1 MNFKNLIFILFTFQ
15 LGSTLAQN
23 EITQSSTIKD
33 VTVFLS
39 GAEIHRTAK
48 VNLAAGSN
56 TITFDNLS
64 NFITPSSIQ
73 VKAKNSSVT
82 IASVN
87 IQSNYLIDNSNDK
100 RLNIIN
106 DSIEELKFS
115 IAIREGHKRVY
126 TEEKSLLL
134 ANKSIRGDE
143 MGVETFELQDMADFF
158 RKRLLELE
166 TKMLDIDM
174 QIAKINK
181 VMTRLL
187 QQQKDLKKGKS
198 KYTKEIVVNASSSSK
213 TTTEFELTYV
223 ITQASWIPKYDLRS
237 DDITEPVALT
247 YKADVYNLS
256 GYDWKNVNI
265 TLSTGNP
272 SVDNTQPTLTPT
284 YISFYQNY
292 NDRYKT
298 SAYGGAPKKMKS
310 PTFASERSAV
320 ANDESE
326 NDFKVEA
333 EESMSIAD
341 FTQVVQSN
349 VNTEFKIKIPYTID
363 SDGKPYL
370 VEIQKHELPVSY
382 SYLSIPKKDGDA
394 FLLARVTGWGNYNLL
409 PGDANVYFEETFVG
423 TSFLETASTKDT
435 LDISLGRDK
444 SIVVT
449 RKKVDEFC
457 KNTSIGGNKKTTRGY
472 EIEVRNNK
480 SKPVTIDVYDQIPL
494 SNKKEIEVTIDELGT
509 ASHNESTG
517 ELKWKLTLQPGET
530 KKMVYKFQV
539 KYPKDYNL
547 TNF

>member
-1 MNFKNLIFILFTFQ
+1 MNYKKILFILLSFHF
-15 LGSTLAQN
+15 GSTLAQN
-23 EITQSSTIKD
+23 EITQSSSIKD

-64 NFITPSSIQ
+64 NYITPSSIQ
-73 VKAKNSSVT
+73 VKAKNSNVT

-100 RLNIIN
+100 RLTIIN
-106 DSIEELKFS
+106 DSIEELKFA

-143 MGVETFELQDMADFF
+143 IGVETFELQDMADFF
-158 RKRLLELE
+158 RKRLLDLE
-166 TKMLDIDM
+166 TKLLDIDM
-174 QIAKINK
+174 QISKINK

-292 NDRYKT
+292 KGNNRSY
-298 SAYGGAPKKMKS
+298 AYGGAPKKMSS
-310 PTFASERSAV
+310 PSFDMNESA
-320 ANDESE
+320 AAEDSFQEE
-326 NDFKVEA
+326 LKVVDK
-333 EESMSIAD
+333 ESMSIAD

-349 VNTEFKIKIPYTID
+349 VNTQFRINIPYTID

-370 VEIQKHELPVSY
+370 VEIQKNELPVSY

-423 TSFLETASTKDT
+423 NSFLETASTKDT

-444 SIVVT
+444 SIVIT

-457 KNTSIGGNKKTTRGY
+457 KNSSLGGNKKSTRGY
-472 EIEVRNNK
+472 EIEIRNNK
-480 SKPVTIDVYDQIPL
+480 SKPITIDVYDQIPL
-494 SNKKEIEVTIDELGT
+494 SNKKEIEVIIDDLGSAT
-509 ASHNESTG
+509 HNQSTG

-530 KKMVYKFQV
+530 QKLVYKFQV

>member
-23 EITQSSTIKD
+23 EIVQSTSIKD

-134 ANKSIRGDE
+134 ANKSIRGE
-143 MGVETFELQDMADFF
+143 TNGVETFELQDMADFF
-158 RKRLLELE
+158 RKRLLDLE

-213 TTTEFELTYV
+213 TTTEFELTYIV
-223 ITQASWIPKYDLRS
+223 TQASWIPKYDLRS
-237 DDITEPVALT
+237 NDITEPVALT

-284 YISFYQNY
+284 YISFYQNFKDNNISY
-292 NDRYKT
+292 
-298 SAYGGAPKKMKS
+298 AYGGAPKKMKS
-310 PTFASERSAV
+310 PAFDSQSRSVA
-320 ANDESE
+320 ANDEMDKDLKE
-326 NDFKVEA
+326 
-333 EESMSIAD
+333 EESLSIAD

-349 VNTEFKIKIPYTID
+349 VNTEFKIKVPYTID

-370 VEIQKHELPVSY
+370 VEIQKHELPVNY

-394 FLLARVTGWGNYNLL
+394 FLLARVTGWENYNLL
-409 PGDANVYFEETFVG
+409 PGEANVYFEETFVG
-423 TSFLETASTKDT
+423 TSYLETASTKDT

-457 KNTSIGGNKKTTRGY
+457 KNNSIGSNKRSTRGY

-480 SKPVTIDVYDQIPL
+480 SKPITIDIYDQIPL
-494 SNKKEIEVTIDELGT
+494 SNKKEIEVIIDDLGK
-509 ASHNESTG
+509 ASHNETTG
-517 ELKWKLTLQPGET
+517 ELKWKLTLQSGET
-530 KKMVYKFQV
+530 RKLVYKFQV